1 MISLLGSL
9 YHLFFSASQ
18 NIAINTR
25 VNRIATIDGSE
36 KIDGLVMKVE
46 GSRAR
51 VCWSK
56 GEKTQED
63 LRNLVSIVD

>member
-9 YHLFFSASQ
+9 YHFFFSTSQ
-18 NIAINTR
+18 NITINTR

-46 GSRAR
+46 GGRAR
-51 VCWSK
+51 VCWNK

-63 LRNLVSIVD
+63 LRNLVTVVD